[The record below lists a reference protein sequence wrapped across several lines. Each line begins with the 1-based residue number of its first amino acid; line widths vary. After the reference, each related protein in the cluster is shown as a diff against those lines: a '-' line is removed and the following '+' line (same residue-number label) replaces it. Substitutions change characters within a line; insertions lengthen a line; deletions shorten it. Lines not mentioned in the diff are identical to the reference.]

1 MAEVEVVFAFDAR
14 IDRPPCPVD
23 MPSDRR
29 QRFATAAMA
38 ALENVFTVAVDRDA
52 AALVLFGEL
61 LNPARTSPAQA
72 ADVATWIE
80 SYQDMGGVVIAT
92 AADPEAARTLATA
105 LGDPPGLQ
113 LLVPQE
119 QAAVCRGSLTVELAC
134 DDPRDIHV
142 TTHRRAA
149 RPVADDSD
157 EESNAPEQASHAVA
171 RLVVRG
177 QRDRS
182 RPLPAGLDEG
192 VRHHTL
198 PSLQPRSLAEHGP
211 GSAAIL
217 RLSSEG
223 RINQWSPFPTAVVSW
238 QTVRTVCSA
247 TEQEEELSA
256 TAAAEVE
263 QAVAG
268 CTTPLSIVRV
278 AVDCE
283 GDAERRVRVS
293 RIAPS
298 VLGEIRQL
306 LESPPTEAGQV
317 QVIAWCDRVEA
328 DTAESLEPVAA
339 ADDLSGSRRFPAML
353 ASEAAAWPLDSA
365 GDDRLDPAIVVREA
379 AWMTLELLEDD

>member
-1 MAEVEVVFAFDAR
+1 MADAEIVFAFDAR

-38 ALENVFTVAVDRDA
+38 ALENVFTVAVDREA
-52 AALVLFGEL
+52 AVLVLFGEL
-61 LNPARTSPAQA
+61 LTPARTSPAQA

-80 SYQDMGGVVIAT
+80 SFQEMGGDVIAT
-92 AADPEAARTLATA
+92 AADSEAASTLATA
-105 LGDPPGLQ
+105 LGDPPGLH
-113 LLVPQE
+113 LLVPRE
-119 QAAVCRGSLTVELAC
+119 RVAICRGPLTIALAC
-134 DDPRDIHV
+134 DDPRDISV
-142 TTHRRAA
+142 TTHRAAA
-149 RPVADDSD
+149 RPNADESD
-157 EESNAPEQASHAVA
+157 EEADAPERTSRAVA

-177 QRDRS
+177 QRDRA
-182 RPLPAGLDEG
+182 RPLPAGLSEG

-223 RINQWSPFPTAVVSW
+223 RINDWSPFPTAVVSW

-306 LESPPTEAGQV
+306 LESPPTEPGQV
-317 QVIAWCDRVEA
+317 LAWCDRVEA
-328 DTAESLEPVAA
+328 DPAESLEPVAA
-339 ADDLSGSRRFPAML
+339 ADDLGGSRRFPAML
-353 ASEAAAWPLDSA
+353 ASEAATWPLDTA
-365 GDDRLDPAIVVREA
+365 GDSRLDPAVVVREA